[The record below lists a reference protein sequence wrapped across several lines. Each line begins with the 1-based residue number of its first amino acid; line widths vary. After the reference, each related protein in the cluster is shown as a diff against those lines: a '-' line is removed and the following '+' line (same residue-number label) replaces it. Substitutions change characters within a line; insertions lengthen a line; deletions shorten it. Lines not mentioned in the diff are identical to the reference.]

1 MIVSKFKEI
10 SEIGYPR
17 SPSFPPNSKIRV
29 LGLCLL
35 SILSILTAPPFDV
48 SPDTLAL
55 IIVTSSVLSANRL
68 RRILTHPFEL
78 SIPYAALIL
87 SPYTTIVL
95 FWDDAWYGTLNIK
108 RKKVIRKIIE
118 AKGLEKT
125 VQLNEHELTILKGI
139 NLDINYSESFAILGT
154 SGSGKT
160 TLLSLLA
167 GLDLP
172 TKGEIWINGSE
183 ITRLSE
189 EQRANLRLN
198 HVSFVFQ
205 GFQLLANLTALE
217 NVMLPS
223 ELRGDKDAEDK
234 ALKLLDRVE
243 LSNRV
248 HHQPNQLS
256 GGEQQRVAIARA
268 FASSAD
274 ILFADEPTGNLDSA
288 TGGRV
293 IDIMFELNRELGTTL
308 VLVTHDQMLSKYC
321 DRSLRLESGIA
332 L

>member
-1 MIVSKFKEI
+1 M
-10 SEIGYPR
+10 
-17 SPSFPPNSKIRV
+17 
-29 LGLCLL
+29 
-35 SILSILTAPPFDV
+35 
-48 SPDTLAL
+48 
-55 IIVTSSVLSANRL
+55 
-68 RRILTHPFEL
+68 
-78 SIPYAALIL
+78 
-87 SPYTTIVL
+87 
-95 FWDDAWYGTLNIK
+95 
-108 RKKVIRKIIE
+108 IRKIIE

-139 NLDINYSESFAILGT
+139 SLDINYSESFAIVGT

-223 ELRGDKDAEDK
+223 ELRGDKDAEDR

-308 VLVTHDQMLSKYC
+308 VLVTHDQMLSEYC